1 MVEWAT
7 LPKLSL
13 VYLLTN
19 QVLINYLKS
28 SLTFSET
35 CTVWYLNKIYE
46 NSVKAFTYQQTTPED
61 VQIQNILPQIQKPW
75 NFWKLKNLLKV
86 SPNIVCLKHTL
97 ISTKTLD
104 SNTLFVFVVVFFKQN
119 LEGKNNNIVMRIKKN
134 IK

>member
-1 MVEWAT
+1 MGLT

-75 NFWKLKNLLKV
+75 NFWKFE
-86 SPNIVCLKHTL
+86 IIC
-97 ISTKTLD
+97 
-104 SNTLFVFVVVFFKQN
+104 
-119 LEGKNNNIVMRIKKN
+119 
-134 IK
+134 